1 MDWITTSSAKVT
13 HYFYLMRILSLL
25 LIVLNISFNCRAQEF
40 NDSLTYELNEV
51 VIEAENQS
59 ITNNVSKYIPN
70 SKQKNAAQSG
80 VMLLGLMAIP
90 QLDVDMS
97 SLSVKTMAGQNV
109 TIFIDYNEA
118 NQQDLDGLRT
128 QDVKRVEY
136 YSFPTDARFKGAK
149 HVVNFVMQKY
159 EYGGYVKLKAEKQ
172 FSVNTTDASVY
183 SKIAYKSMLFDIY
196 ADESYL
202 TTRHNGSYKSELFR
216 FPNLFDNGPADINRV
231 SSTESSRYRNNV
243 NNIAARALYSSQ
255 KIQISNRV
263 SLNISNTPV
272 NDISDYV
279 IYQPRIFDNEMST
292 KKMSSKNLTAAYTGD
307 FFFNLSPKT
316 SLQTGLIY
324 NYGHNT
330 SNSHYAA
337 DNFDILN
344 NAVENVHDLH
354 FNPRF
359 SYQLNQ
365 HNRLMAFGSGVW
377 RRNSIDYTGNTSS
390 EQTYNVQAYFFGV
403 HYDYTGEK
411 LQTGGELGWAWE
423 NNKISGISS
432 SDNFPQINVYANY
445 MPAQKHMLTFSW
457 NYGKDVPDASQKSP
471 NMLQQDELMWFT
483 GSPDLKDYK
492 YMNTSLSY
500 TWLPNN
506 KWQLSAT
513 GGQFNFKDR
522 CVTIYSPTAP
532 DGTMLRKYIN
542 GGDYNAFMFNINATA
557 KFFGSRLIL
566 SMIPQYWIY
575 RTRGAYS
582 YSIND
587 FNGRIQASYY
597 LKSFY
602 FVGSYSTKR
611 KYPATQAE
619 YKESVPEQYMV
630 KIGWGNGAWNLSAAA
645 YNFFRKSWLSGK
657 RTLSSEFYD
666 YTASTFST
674 NAHMRFSLTA
684 TYTFGYGKK
693 VSRYNEVEK
702 GEFSNSAILK

>member
-1 MDWITTSSAKVT
+1 
-13 HYFYLMRILSLL
+13 
-25 LIVLNISFNCRAQEF
+25 
-40 NDSLTYELNEV
+40 
-51 VIEAENQS
+51 
-59 ITNNVSKYIPN
+59 
-70 SKQKNAAQSG
+70 
-80 VMLLGLMAIP
+80 
-90 QLDVDMS
+90 
-97 SLSVKTMAGQNV
+97 
-109 TIFIDYNEA
+109 
-118 NQQDLDGLRT
+118 
-128 QDVKRVEY
+128 
-136 YSFPTDARFKGAK
+136 
-149 HVVNFVMQKY
+149 
-159 EYGGYVKLKAEKQ
+159 
-172 FSVNTTDASVY
+172 
-183 SKIAYKSMLFDIY
+183 
-196 ADESYL
+196 
-202 TTRHNGSYKSELFR
+202 
-216 FPNLFDNGPADINRV
+216 
-231 SSTESSRYRNNV
+231 
-243 NNIAARALYSSQ
+243 
-255 KIQISNRV
+255 
-263 SLNISNTPV
+263 
-272 NDISDYV
+272 
-279 IYQPRIFDNEMST
+279 
-292 KKMSSKNLTAAYTGD
+292 
-307 FFFNLSPKT
+307 
-316 SLQTGLIY
+316 
-324 NYGHNT
+324 
-330 SNSHYAA
+330 
-337 DNFDILN
+337 
-344 NAVENVHDLH
+344 
-354 FNPRF
+354 
-359 SYQLNQ
+359 
-365 HNRLMAFGSGVW
+365 
-377 RRNSIDYTGNTSS
+377 
-390 EQTYNVQAYFFGV
+390 
-403 HYDYTGEK
+403 
-411 LQTGGELGWAWE
+411 
-423 NNKISGISS
+423 
-432 SDNFPQINVYANY
+432 

-582 YSIND
+582 YSIDD

-657 RTLSSEFYD
+657 RTLLSEFYD